1 MYECGSAFGE
11 VTLMLHTTFPPRYN
25 GIMVSSCGTPSLDQ
39 MEPLNKKF
47 MGRKRE
53 RKIERRKERKRERS
67 KERKR
72 EREKERRKDRKRER
86 KKKRNKDRKDS
97 AIKRK

>member
-11 VTLMLHTTFPPRYN
+11 VTLLLHTTFPPRYD

-53 RKIERRKERKRERS
+53 RKIERRKERKRERGE
-67 KERKR
+67 ERKR
-72 EREKERRKDRKRER
+72 EGKEER
-86 KKKRNKDRKDS
+86 KKKRKEGRV
-97 AIKRK
+97 

>member
-11 VTLMLHTTFPPRYN
+11 VTLLLHTTFPPRYN

-53 RKIERRKERKRERS
+53 RKIERRKERKRERGE
-67 KERKR
+67 ERKR
-72 EREKERRKDRKRER
+72 EGKEER
-86 KKKRNKDRKDS
+86 KKKRKEGRV
-97 AIKRK
+97 